1 MRAIAANP
9 ATTLTAVRISLA
21 PTLKASSAVVET
33 APNGNK
39 AVELVEANLPDLM
52 VLDMMLPGRSGFLVL
67 EKIKKRKLTDKPAV
81 IMITGNT
88 GSRHKMFADT
98 YGVNEYFTKP
108 VKMDKLV
115 TTAERLLGTTEGQA
129 SGRGRFG
136 DLYLALL
143 RLFDRT
149 GKATFDVRMWQT
161 KVMIAVSEE
170 LNREEPDTGRAHA

>member
-1 MRAIAANP
+1 MSDALKGKRILLVDDDPDILMSLQASFEP
-9 ATTLTAVRISLA
+9 TGATI
-21 PTLKASSAVVET
+21 ET

-39 AVELVEANLPDLM
+39 AVELAEANTPDLM

-67 EKIKKRKLTDKPAV
+67 EKLKKRKPADKPFV

-115 TTAERLLGTTEGQA
+115 TTAERLLGA
-129 SGRGRFG
+129 
-136 DLYLALL
+136 AP
-143 RLFDRT
+143 
-149 GKATFDVRMWQT
+149 A
-161 KVMIAVSEE
+161 A
-170 LNREEPDTGRAHA
+170 